1 MPASSATQFI
11 AVGATI
17 VYSFVISYALFWI
30 LDKTMGLRVDR
41 DEEVAGLD
49 ISEHQEI
56 GYNL

>member
-1 MPASSATQFI
+1 MG
-11 AVGATI
+11 VTI
-17 VYSFVISYALFWI
+17 VYSFVISYGLFWI